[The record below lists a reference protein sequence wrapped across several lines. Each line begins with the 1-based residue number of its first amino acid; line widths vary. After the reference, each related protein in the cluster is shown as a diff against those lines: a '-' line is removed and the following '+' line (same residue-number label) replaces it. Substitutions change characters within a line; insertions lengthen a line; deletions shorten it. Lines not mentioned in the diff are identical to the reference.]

1 MVFTIGEMAKKLGVA
16 ASTLRYYDKE
26 GLFPFME
33 RSEGGIRVFKLS
45 DYEFL
50 KIIHCLKAT
59 GMQIKDIKK
68 FIELVL
74 QGDESIDA
82 RLEIFQKQK
91 LEVEKQISELQEA
104 LETVK
109 FKCWYYETA
118 KRAGSTAFCD
128 NMRDDELP
136 EDMRRIRAQL
146 RREDIF

>member
-33 RSEGGIRVFKLS
+33 RSEGGIRVFKES

-50 KIIHCLKAT
+50 KIIHCLNAT
-59 GMQIKDIKK
+59 GMQIKDIKH

-74 QGDESIDA
+74 QGDESISA

-118 KRAGSTAFCD
+118 KRAGSTACCD

-136 EDMRRIRAQL
+136 EDMRRIRGRL
-146 RREDIF
+146 RREDTA

>member
-33 RSEGGIRVFKLS
+33 RSEGGIRVFKES

-59 GMQIKDIKK
+59 GMQIKDIKH

-74 QGDESIDA
+74 QGDESISA
-82 RLEIFQKQK
+82 RLGKANQRT
-91 LEVEKQISELQEA
+91 S
-104 LETVK
+104 
-109 FKCWYYETA
+109 
-118 KRAGSTAFCD
+118 GSVG
-128 NMRDDELP
+128 NGKIQMLV
-136 EDMRRIRAQL
+136 L
-146 RREDIF
+146 

>member
-33 RSEGGIRVFKLS
+33 RSEGGIRVFKES

-59 GMQIKDIKK
+59 GMQIKDIKN

-74 QGDESIDA
+74 QGDESINA

-128 NMRDDELP
+128 NLRDDELP
-136 EDMRRIRAQL
+136 EDMRRIRAKL
-146 RREDIF
+146 RREDTF

>member
-33 RSEGGIRVFKLS
+33 RSEGGIRVFKES

-59 GMQIKDIKK
+59 GMQIKDIKH

-74 QGDESIDA
+74 QGDESINA

-128 NMRDDELP
+128 NLCDDELP
-136 EDMRRIRAQL
+136 EDMRRIRAKL
-146 RREDIF
+146 RREDTF

>member
-1 MVFTIGEMAKKLGVA
+1 
-16 ASTLRYYDKE
+16 
-26 GLFPFME
+26 
-33 RSEGGIRVFKLS
+33 
-45 DYEFL
+45 
-50 KIIHCLKAT
+50 
-59 GMQIKDIKK
+59 MQIKDIKH

-74 QGDESIDA
+74 QGDESINA

-146 RREDIF
+146 RREDTF

>member
-33 RSEGGIRVFKLS
+33 RSEGGIRVFKES

-59 GMQIKDIKK
+59 GMQIKDIKH

-74 QGDESIDA
+74 QGDESISA

-128 NMRDDELP
+128 NMCDDELP
-136 EDMRRIRAQL
+136 EDMRKIRAKL
-146 RREDIF
+146 RREDTF

>member
-33 RSEGGIRVFKLS
+33 RSEGGIRVFKES

-59 GMQIKDIKK
+59 GMQIKDIKH

-74 QGDESIDA
+74 QGDESINA
-82 RLEIFQKQK
+82 RLELFQKQK

-104 LETVK
+104 LQTIK

-128 NMRDDELP
+128 NMCDDELP
-136 EDMRRIRAQL
+136 EDMRRIRAKL
-146 RREDIF
+146 RREDTF

>member
-33 RSEGGIRVFKLS
+33 RSEGGIRVFKES

-59 GMQIKDIKK
+59 GMQIKDIKN

-128 NMRDDELP
+128 NMRDDKLP
-136 EDMRRIRAQL
+136 EDMRRIRAKL
-146 RREDIF
+146 RREDTF

>member
-1 MVFTIGEMAKKLGVA
+1 MVFTIGEMAKKLGIA

-26 GLFPFME
+26 GLLPFME
-33 RSEGGIRVFKLS
+33 RSEGGIRVFKES

-59 GMQIKDIKK
+59 GMQIKDIKH

-74 QGDESIDA
+74 QGDESINA

-91 LEVEKQISELQEA
+91 SEVEKQIEQLQEA

-128 NMRDDELP
+128 NLCDDELP
-136 EDMRRIRAQL
+136 EDMRRIRAKL
-146 RREDIF
+146 RREDTF